1 MDARDVVETR
11 AQEIAAIR
19 TFVENVVDAW
29 ERKDA
34 VAAAGFHTLDSVVES
49 PMFGTLHG
57 RQAIEES
64 YRAFFR
70 AFPDATHQVEAI
82 VVEPPQVAV
91 FTLTTATHV
100 NDFFGLPGTGRR
112 IDFRNCHLLRIE
124 NGSIAHV
131 RRVYDFTGILLQVGV
146 LRAKP
151 GKP

>member
-1 MDARDVVETR
+1 MDAIENR
-11 AQEIAAIR
+11 AQDVAALR
-19 TFVENVVDAW
+19 TLVERFLDTW

-34 VAAAGFHTLDSVVES
+34 AAAAAFHTLDGVAES

-57 RQAIEES
+57 RAAIEEG
-64 YRAFFR
+64 YRTFFT
-70 AFPDATHQVEAI
+70 AFPDATNQLETM
-82 VVEPPQVAV
+82 VVDPPQVAV
-91 FTLTTATHV
+91 FTMTTATHA

-131 RRVYDFTGILLQVGV
+131 RRIYDFTGILLQIGV

-151 GKP
+151 AKP